1 MANQDQHAKL
11 CDAEKFAVKAMRDA
25 TYWVDNQN
33 IRDSLKRAE
42 FLLMELRFAAYFI
55 TDPECTE
62 HLKQDA
68 MKRLEQAI
76 INCK

>member
-1 MANQDQHAKL
+1 MSDQFIKL

-42 FLLMELRFAAYFI
+42 FLLMEVRFAAYFL
-55 TDPECTE
+55 TDPGCTE
-62 HLKQDA
+62 QLKQDA
-68 MKRLEQAI
+68 RKRLEQAI
-76 INCK
+76 LNCK